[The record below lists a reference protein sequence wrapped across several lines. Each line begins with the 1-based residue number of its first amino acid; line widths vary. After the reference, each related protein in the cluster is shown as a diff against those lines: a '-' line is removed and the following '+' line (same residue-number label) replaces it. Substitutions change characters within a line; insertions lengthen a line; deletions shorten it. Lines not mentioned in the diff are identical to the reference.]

1 LKAVAYINE
10 RRPDTVA
17 IKTPDESCVA
27 VLKIVLPLFNYFV
40 IDVYSEGEKHVVKA
54 KRGKT

>member
-1 LKAVAYINE
+1 
-10 RRPDTVA
+10 
-17 IKTPDESCVA
+17 VA
-27 VLKIVLPLFNYFV
+27 VLKIILPLFNYFV